1 MEVGLAFL
9 LYKLWEKD
17 GEIGPK
23 GHVGLVPRYE
33 GKGLFRVSRNEE
45 SRPGSFQICGSQ
57 AESVFQV
64 TEANG
69 YPFQLTVDKLEHA
82 LLRAK
87 IEGKK
92 VRGLVLINPQN
103 PLGDVYSQDSM
114 MEYLE
119 FAKKYDSHPLEMKS
133 VRRVPI
139 THSQGVRTGNNI
151 P

>member
-1 MEVGLAFL
+1 MGLLPLFNRSRQGNGLGIAKVEVGLAFL
-9 LYKLWEKD
+9 PYKLWEKD

-57 AESVFQV
+57 AGSVFQV

-69 YPFQLTVDKLEHA
+69 YPFQLTVDKLEHT

-87 IEGKK
+87 IEVRWEPGLQSGHCCSGKRLNTET
-92 VRGLVLINPQN
+92 VG
-103 PLGDVYSQDSM
+103 
-114 MEYLE
+114 
-119 FAKKYDSHPLEMKS
+119 
-133 VRRVPI
+133 
-139 THSQGVRTGNNI
+139 
-151 P
+151 